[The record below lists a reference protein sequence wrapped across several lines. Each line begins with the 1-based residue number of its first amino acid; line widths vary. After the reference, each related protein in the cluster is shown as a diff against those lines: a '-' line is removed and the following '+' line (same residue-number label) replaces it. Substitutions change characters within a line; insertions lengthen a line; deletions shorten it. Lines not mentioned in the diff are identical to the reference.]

1 VDGVNKEGEESGSE
15 GALGC
20 TQAHPNQQCNVLE
33 ILVNKEGEESGTHT
47 LEQSHIHAGQ
57 SFGST

>member
-20 TQAHPNQQCNVLE
+20 TQAHPNQPVQRVRDTR
-33 ILVNKEGEESGTHT
+33 KQRG
-47 LEQSHIHAGQ
+47 
-57 SFGST
+57 